1 MNRHRIIHTQMCEK
15 LKKFKD
21 KFFYMHFCNAPII
34 NRACSVCAQMI
45 KIYTINKQGEK
56 TWKKFQKN

>member
-21 KFFYMHFCNAPII
+21 KFFYMHFCNTPII
-34 NRACSVCAQMI
+34 NRACSVCALMI
-45 KIYTINKQGEK
+45 KIISLKFKENKNG
-56 TWKKFQKN
+56 KNF